1 MAPGASFAMSPRAK
15 GAVAESTSTPE
26 SPQLG
31 ADISAA
37 KSAKVLCLAGAV
49 DTQRLKAQFGEQ
61 VEVVSV
67 NSTSRALAQ
76 LARGEYIGVYAD
88 AQHFAPTDAGRL
100 MQNERVLQGMPDG
113 VALLAADNS
122 ILWANGRLR
131 EWTKRKDLVGA
142 NFYQVL
148 GGPDI
153 LGPDFCPFHSALTTL
168 KPSATSLRCDDNR
181 YYRIHA
187 APIIEESGPPQN
199 LVVTVRDV
207 TEEELQRQK
216 LDAIHQAG
224 VQLADLT
231 TDEVANLNFDERV
244 RLLKDNILH
253 STQEIL
259 QFDVVEIR
267 MLDQSTNV
275 LEPLLAVGIK
285 PESESRVLRGEPL
298 GNGVTGY
305 VAATGKSYLC
315 EDTSEDPLFI
325 EGAQGARSSLTVP
338 IKLHEQ
344 VIGTFNVESPE
355 ANHFTESDR
364 QFLEIFCRDLAVSLN
379 TLELLAAE
387 KATTAAAS
395 IEAIHSA
402 VALPMDDILIDA
414 VNVMERY
421 IGHEPDVVERIQRI
435 LRNARDI
442 KQVIQKIGQTM
453 APAEARPMCVRVEQR
468 PLLVGKRILVVDADD
483 TVRGA
488 AHTLLER
495 YHCTVESAHDGNEA
509 VFMVRNLGHGQKY
522 DAIISDIRLPD
533 FSGYQL
539 LLRLK
544 ELMKVDLPPLILM
557 TGFGYDPG
565 HSIVNARQAGLKW
578 ILYKPFR
585 LDQLIESVEKIISDG
600 P

>member
-1 MAPGASFAMSPRAK
+1 
-15 GAVAESTSTPE
+15 
-26 SPQLG
+26 
-31 ADISAA
+31 
-37 KSAKVLCLAGAV
+37 
-49 DTQRLKAQFGEQ
+49 
-61 VEVVSV
+61 
-67 NSTSRALAQ
+67 
-76 LARGEYIGVYAD
+76 
-88 AQHFAPTDAGRL
+88 
-100 MQNERVLQGMPDG
+100 
-113 VALLAADNS
+113 
-122 ILWANGRLR
+122 
-131 EWTKRKDLVGA
+131 
-142 NFYQVL
+142 
-148 GGPDI
+148 
-153 LGPDFCPFHSALTTL
+153 
-168 KPSATSLRCDDNR
+168 
-181 YYRIHA
+181 
-187 APIIEESGPPQN
+187 
-199 LVVTVRDV
+199 
-207 TEEELQRQK
+207 
-216 LDAIHQAG
+216 
-224 VQLADLT
+224 
-231 TDEVANLNFDERV
+231 
-244 RLLKDNILH
+244 
-253 STQEIL
+253 
-259 QFDVVEIR
+259 
-267 MLDQSTNV
+267 MLDQATNI

-285 PESESRVLRGEPL
+285 PESESRVLRAEPQ

-355 ANHFTESDR
+355 SRHFTESDR

-442 KQVIQKIGQTM
+442 KHVIQKIGQTM
-453 APAEARPMCVRVEQR
+453 APSEARPLCVRVEQR

-495 YHCTVESAHDGNEA
+495 YHCTVETAHDGNEA

-544 ELMKVDLPPLILM
+544 DLMKVDLPPLILM

-585 LDQLIESVEKIISDG
+585 LDQLLESVEKMISDG

>member
-1 MAPGASFAMSPRAK
+1 MSPRAN
-15 GAVAESTSTPE
+15 GAVAETISTPE

-31 ADISAA
+31 ADVSAA
-37 KSAKVLCLAGAV
+37 KSAKVLCLGGAV
-49 DTQRLKAQFGEQ
+49 DSQRLKAQFGEQ

-67 NSTSRALAQ
+67 SSTSRALAQ

-88 AQHFAPTDAGRL
+88 AEHFAPTDAGRL

-113 VALLAADNS
+113 VALLAADNT

-131 EWTKRKDLVGA
+131 EWTGRKDLVGA

-181 YYRIHA
+181 YYKVHA
-187 APIIEESGPPQN
+187 APIIEETGPPQN

-231 TDEVANLNFDERV
+231 LDEVARLNFNERV
-244 RLLKDNILH
+244 TLLKDNILR

-267 MLDQSTNV
+267 MLDQATNI

-285 PESESRVLRGEPL
+285 PESESRVLRAEPQ

-355 ANHFTESDR
+355 SNHFTESDR
-364 QFLEIFCRDLAVSLN
+364 QFLEIFCRDLGVSLN

-442 KQVIQKIGQTM
+442 KHVIQKIGQTM
-453 APAEARPMCVRVEQR
+453 APSEARPLCVRVEQR

-495 YHCTVESAHDGNEA
+495 YHCTVETAHDGNEA

-544 ELMKVDLPPLILM
+544 DLMKVDLPPLILM

-585 LDQLIESVEKIISDG
+585 LDQLLESVEKMISDG

>member
-1 MAPGASFAMSPRAK
+1 MA
-15 GAVAESTSTPE
+15 ETISTPE
-26 SPQLG
+26 SPALG
-31 ADISAA
+31 AERSAA
-37 KSAKVLCLAGAV
+37 KSAKVLCLGGAV
-49 DTQRLKAQFGEQ
+49 DSQRLKAQFGEQ

-76 LARGEYIGVYAD
+76 LARGDYIGVYAD
-88 AQHFAPTDAGRL
+88 AEHFAPTDAGRL

-122 ILWANGRLR
+122 ILWANNRLR
-131 EWTKRKDLVGA
+131 DWTGRKDLVGA
-142 NFYQVL
+142 NFYHVL

-181 YYRIHA
+181 YYRVHA

-231 TDEVANLNFDERV
+231 LDEVARLNFNERV
-244 RLLKDNILH
+244 ALLKDNILH

-267 MLDQSTNV
+267 MLDQATNI

-285 PESESRVLRGEPL
+285 PESETRVLRAEPQ

-355 ANHFTESDR
+355 ARHFTESDR

-442 KQVIQKIGQTM
+442 KHVIQKIGQTM
-453 APAEARPMCVRVEQR
+453 APAEARPMCVRVEPR

-495 YHCTVESAHDGNEA
+495 YHCTVETAHDGNEA
-509 VFMVRNLGHGQKY
+509 VFMVRNLGPGQKY

-544 ELMKVDLPPLILM
+544 DLMKVDLPPLILM

-585 LDQLIESVEKIISDG
+585 LDQLLESVEKMISDG